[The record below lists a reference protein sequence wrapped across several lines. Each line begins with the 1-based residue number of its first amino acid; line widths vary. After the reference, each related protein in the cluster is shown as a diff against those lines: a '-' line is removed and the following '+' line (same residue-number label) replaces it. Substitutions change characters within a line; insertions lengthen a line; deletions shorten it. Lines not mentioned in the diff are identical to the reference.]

1 MEVTATKPTREEPV
15 NFTGRTDEY
24 FKIWIVNTA
33 LTVVTLGIYSA
44 WAKVRKLRYFYGK
57 TEIAGGTFDYHAKP
71 VAILIGRI
79 IAVGMLIAYYLS
91 SHIHP
96 MAPLIIILIIFLAV
110 PYLVVRSRIFNLR
123 NTSYRNIRFNFL
135 DAYADSFKA
144 FYGGAL
150 VTVFSFGLASP
161 TALYW
166 RNKFAI
172 DNSGFGRTLFRFHG
186 EHSRFYAIVYA
197 SIGIAL
203 VGGILYALFMGVVGP
218 MVMPAP
224 GSETTLIGEIVFT
237 ILTLGIFAVYAVVGV
252 YVQVR
257 LRNYTYS
264 NSTLG
269 NNEFVS
275 TLSVRDM
282 LVLYATNALA
292 IAFSLGLLTPW
303 AQIRMAKYR
312 ADNTLVLLADDWED
326 YVSAKNQGGSA
337 LGDEIGEVFDV
348 DVDFGF

>member
-1 MEVTATKPTREEPV
+1 
-15 NFTGRTDEY
+15 
-24 FKIWIVNTA
+24 
-33 LTVVTLGIYSA
+33 
-44 WAKVRKLRYFYGK
+44 
-57 TEIAGGTFDYHAKP
+57 
-71 VAILIGRI
+71 
-79 IAVGMLIAYYLS
+79 
-91 SHIHP
+91 
-96 MAPLIIILIIFLAV
+96 
-110 PYLVVRSRIFNLR
+110 
-123 NTSYRNIRFNFL
+123 
-135 DAYADSFKA
+135 
-144 FYGGAL
+144 
-150 VTVFSFGLASP
+150 TVFSLGLASP

-186 EHSRFYAIVYA
+186 EHSRFYRIVYA
-197 SIGIAL
+197 AFVITVVGILLYVLLIGIVAPL
-203 VGGILYALFMGVVGP
+203 VTL
-218 MVMPAP
+218 AP
-224 GSETTLIGEIVFT
+224 GSETTRIGEIFVT

-269 NNEFVS
+269 NNKCVS

-326 YVSAKNQGGSA
+326 YVSAKNHGGSA
-337 LGDEIGEVFDV
+337 LGDEIGDIFDV